1 MKRRWT
7 IALRCLPL
15 CLLAVVLWREKPWT
29 VALSATAPWAV
40 TASILLNLAVF
51 LPLKAARWRVA
62 LIEPPPYRQVLAAT
76 IEGLLASI
84 AIGFGSG
91 DMVRSARLRRPGGLP
106 EANQIAVDYA
116 SSLAERGAEVFALGI
131 LVFAAA
137 LVTDLGALAL
147 ALSGLAVAG
156 YLAVLAVVFALI
168 ATACGSSNPLGGG
181 EISGDLKSIKVGSA
195 DFTESKIIAELYAQA
210 LEANG
215 FTVTR
220 QFGIGSRETY
230 IPAVQDHSIDL
241 IPEYTG
247 NLLQYFDKETPATT
261 PDAVLLGLLKTLPG
275 DLSILY
281 PSPAED
287 KDTLAVTGATAQRLN
302 LKSIAD
308 LATHSAEVKVGAPSE
323 FQTRVTGLVGLKD
336 KYGLDI
342 APANFIA
349 ISDGGGPATV
359 KALTGNTVTSANIFS
374 TSPSIEQNKLV
385 VLEDPKNVFLAANV
399 VPLVASQKMSNELKS
414 VLDAV
419 SAKLTTEALI
429 DLNTSVEGNKG
440 IDPDEAAE
448 KWIKD
453 NGFDKP
459 VQK

>member
-1 MKRRWT
+1 MSCGRSKTRRWH
-7 IALRCLPL
+7 LGF
-15 CLLAVVLWREKPWT
+15 LA
-29 VALSATAPWAV
+29 
-40 TASILLNLAVF
+40 
-51 LPLKAARWRVA
+51 A
-62 LIEPPPYRQVLAAT
+62 LIVLITA
-76 IEGLLASI
+76 
-84 AIGFGSG
+84 
-91 DMVRSARLRRPGGLP
+91 
-106 EANQIAVDYA
+106 
-116 SSLAERGAEVFALGI
+116 
-131 LVFAAA
+131 
-137 LVTDLGALAL
+137 
-147 ALSGLAVAG
+147 
-156 YLAVLAVVFALI
+156 
-168 ATACGSSNPLGGG
+168 ACGSSNPLGGG

-261 PDAVLLGLLKTLPG
+261 SDAVLLGLLKTLPG

-287 KDTLAVTGATAQRLN
+287 KDTLAVTEATAQRLN

-308 LATHSAEVKVGAPSE
+308 LAKDSAQVKVGAPSE

-359 KALTGNTVTSANIFS
+359 KALTGNTVTAANIFS
-374 TSPSIEQNKLV
+374 TSPSIEQSKLV
-385 VLEDPKNVFLAANV
+385 PLEDPKNVFLAANV
-399 VPLVASQKMSNELKS
+399 VPLVASQKMSNELKT

-419 SAKLTTEALI
+419 SAKLTTDALI
-429 DLNTSVEGNKG
+429 AMNTAVEGNQG
-440 IDPDEAAE
+440 VDPDEAAQ

>member
-1 MKRRWT
+1 MSSGMSKTRRWH
-7 IALRCLPL
+7 
-15 CLLAVVLWREKPWT
+15 LAF
-29 VALSATAPWAV
+29 
-40 TASILLNLAVF
+40 LA
-51 LPLKAARWRVA
+51 
-62 LIEPPPYRQVLAAT
+62 
-76 IEGLLASI
+76 
-84 AIGFGSG
+84 
-91 DMVRSARLRRPGGLP
+91 
-106 EANQIAVDYA
+106 
-116 SSLAERGAEVFALGI
+116 
-131 LVFAAA
+131 
-137 LVTDLGALAL
+137 
-147 ALSGLAVAG
+147 
-156 YLAVLAVVFALI
+156 AVLALI
-168 ATACGSSNPLGGG
+168 TAACGSSNPLGGG

-247 NLLQYFDKETPATT
+247 NLLQYFDKETTATT
-261 PDAVLLGLLKTLPG
+261 SDAVLLGLLKALPG

-287 KDTLAVTGATAQRLN
+287 KDTLAVTEATAQKWN
-302 LKSIAD
+302 LKSIED
-308 LATHSAEVKVGAPSE
+308 LAKHSPEVKVGAPSE

-342 APANFIA
+342 APVNFVA

-359 KALTGNTVTSANIFS
+359 QALTGGTVTAANIFS
-374 TSPSIEQNKLV
+374 TAPSIEENHLV
-385 VLEDPKNVFLAANV
+385 VLEDPKNTFLAANV
-399 VPLVASQKMSNELKS
+399 VPLVASQKMSNELKT

-429 DLNTSVEGNKG
+429 KLNTDVEGNKG
-440 IDPDEAAE
+440 VDPDEAAG

>member
-1 MKRRWT
+1 MSSTRR
-7 IALRCLPL
+7 
-15 CLLAVVLWREKPWT
+15 
-29 VALSATAPWAV
+29 
-40 TASILLNLAVF
+40 SI
-51 LPLKAARWRVA
+51 
-62 LIEPPPYRQVLAAT
+62 
-76 IEGLLASI
+76 
-84 AIGFGSG
+84 
-91 DMVRSARLRRPGGLP
+91 
-106 EANQIAVDYA
+106 
-116 SSLAERGAEVFALGI
+116 
-131 LVFAAA
+131 
-137 LVTDLGALAL
+137 
-147 ALSGLAVAG
+147 
-156 YLAVLAVVFALI
+156 LAVLVAVFALI
-168 ATACGSSNPLGGG
+168 AGMLSACGSSNPLGGG
-181 EISGDLKSIKVGSA
+181 EISGDLKSITVGSA

-215 FTVTR
+215 FTVRR

-247 NLLQYFDKETPATT
+247 NLLQYFDEKTPATT
-261 PDAVLLGLLKTLPG
+261 PDAVLLGLLKALPG

-287 KDTLAVTGATAQRLN
+287 KDTLAVTEATAQKWN
-302 LKSIAD
+302 LKSIED
-308 LATHSAEVKVGAPSE
+308 LAKHSPEVKVGAPSE

-342 APANFIA
+342 APVNFVA

-359 KALTGNTVTSANIFS
+359 QALTDGTVTAANIFS
-374 TSPSIEQNKLV
+374 TAPSIEENHLV
-385 VLEDPKNVFLAANV
+385 VLEDPKNTFLAANV
-399 VPLVASQKMSNELKS
+399 VPLVASQKMSNELKT

-429 DLNTSVEGNKG
+429 KLNTDVEGNKG
-440 IDPDEAAE
+440 VDPDEAAG